1 MKNQIVTRYKKNPIL
16 TKNNVPYSVL
26 TVHNAGITKYNG
38 KDQIRLDYSKLRR
51 AVLTLRAIN
60 HPLRKKMITMLEEK
74 RKMTVTEIY
83 DLLKIEQSVA
93 SQHLAILRR
102 ADIVTTK
109 REGKFIF
116 YGVNKKRIAE
126 ITALVEELA
135 QKG

>member
-1 MKNQIVTRYKKNPIL
+1 MATKQKLSKESLVIKKD
-16 TKNNVPYSVL
+16 
-26 TVHNAGITKYNG
+26 NG
-38 KDQIRLDYSKLRR
+38 KDNIVLEFGKLKR

-60 HPLRKKMITMLEEK
+60 HPLRKKMISMLEDK

-83 DLLKIEQSVA
+83 GILKIEQSVA

-102 ADIVTTK
+102 ADIVATK

-126 ITALVEELA
+126 VTDLVEDLA
-135 QKG
+135 QKE